1 MSAITWFPVVGCKFS
16 MSHFQFWQILLTF
29 NCRSTVMKHQTS
41 TLVVSAT
48 FHLIDLWG
56 GGPILANTSHFRL
69 HRIRTLSVMSH
80 QTLILVMSLTFHLID
95 LGGGGPILANTSHF
109 RLHRLRTFS
118 VLSHRTLA
126 SALSAKFCF
135 SKSGLCQNMRDG
147 FNMKFIDM
155 WG

>member
-29 NCRSTVMKHQTS
+29 NCRDT
-41 TLVVSAT
+41 
-48 FHLIDLWG
+48 
-56 GGPILANTSHFRL
+56 
-69 HRIRTLSVMSH
+69 VMSH

-95 LGGGGPILANTSHF
+95 LGERGVQLRGGDPILANTSYF